1 MIQGSSVEGAVSPL
15 WGRLRFAV
23 ISLVRR
29 QRPTAVLRTSTN
41 SALHACGWLLLL
53 AGLYLTPRPAAA
65 DPIYRG
71 PLLFG
76 LDPVIH
82 ATEDPRLLGRDRL
95 VLRRRLAAIGVDPVA
110 GPERR
115 PSLKASIRRAWNTRA
130 NVDLQRER
138 SFAEYNPHLG
148 LMTRVTYPT
157 FFLMFPAM
165 QILPGGIPYY
175 PPRPM
180 TDEVVDLFVD
190 EPEAAASRNQAVGR
204 RLVRLEA
211 LDVTGGGS
219 MGSRDDGLLNLTI
232 PIKLPRTLEKIIG
245 RGEKTRIKI
254 SGREHISISGESTV
268 ISPFTPTERVTSQSL
283 FPSLDMEQ
291 ELQINLSGTIGEKII
306 IEVEHNSAALGP
318 DATKIKLMYQGLEDE
333 IIKTIE
339 TGDVGLTLPGSQ
351 LLGYS
356 SSKSGL
362 FGIKVTGQLGPADF
376 TVVASKQK
384 AESSSKTFNSKGG
397 EVSEHTILSH
407 QYLNNRFFRLDLPA
421 EDRLGADGEPIPGSG
436 RDPTTEFINPSSIQI
451 YVQQGIGQFGT
462 DDIRNVAVYRDSTG
476 RWFDGSGREPEQMD
490 YSSRW
495 RLVDYDLLLDQ
506 DDRLV
511 AVDLKRSYESSDVI
525 CVIYDVVA
533 NLNDPENTLIYRVG
547 DRPGVDD
554 VPGNDN
560 RVTIDGVDGLFY
572 RMKRL
577 KASGAKDHYTYG
589 YVLRNIYS
597 LGATNIDP
605 ETFDLVLER
614 NVTGETTPFLDEQG
628 ISYLR
633 IFGLDQTNL
642 QGGSTP
648 DDIIDKNN
656 PYLVDLTKGLLK
668 FPMDFPK
675 PFAGIPADYEAYA
688 GDDFV
693 WDNSTFLVQNLAPE
707 LYDPVHASEMEDFSY
722 FRFVVTH
729 AAASSSFNLGVS
741 NIEEGSESVVVAGR
755 TLTRDV
761 DYEIDYLFG
770 QITLKGDAAN
780 LTADSSIQVDYQYAP
795 FFGGGNTSLMGLN
808 LGYDLGQDSK
818 LSTTWLYQ
826 TESIVGEKA
835 KLGEEPSKNLVGNV
849 NLQHTVKP
857 YFLTHFADLLSRKN
871 VEEESSVQVN
881 GELAVSLPNPNT
893 KGQVYLED
901 FEGVDASDLISLS
914 RIGWSWASAPVQG
927 SDPNY
932 TGETGDM
939 RQFDPEDRVETVRWY
954 LPQNRVLRRYLN
966 PDLVNQERDET
977 QQALDIYLRADDG
990 QWDAEDWGGIMRG
1003 ISRTGIDL
1011 SKSQFVELWIN
1022 DGEPALEDRTGK
1034 LHIDFGYI
1042 SEDGFWPLDDND
1054 QLIVGTFQQED
1065 GIVPGTEPD
1074 GVWTALTEDIGLAG
1088 IDDVPYLYN
1097 ADAGTDGNPY
1107 PGING
1112 TARNNR
1118 EDTEDLNGNGSFTRD
1133 NGFFSVAIDLKETDP
1148 LVDVVNDYGDVGE
1161 LVSSGIAWRKYR
1173 IRLSDAYKIS
1183 VGTAPDIKQ
1192 ITHVRIWYE
1201 DDSPQAKQSVHLQVS
1216 ELKFLGSRWER
1227 EGVRRIA
1234 DESLLLPGELAAGE
1248 EFYLG
1253 EVNNKENP
1261 DYYAPFYV
1269 NEENNIPEKEQ
1280 ALVME
1285 FRNLQPGNQVRAS
1298 KQVSIRGDDYT
1309 VYDNL
1314 TWYWY
1319 NPSQTTA
1326 DVDLFFR
1333 VGSDTLNFYEVNYQ
1347 FADSEH
1353 KVGWK
1358 TIALSIAELS
1368 NTKYGEVDPL
1378 SGDINSVIRDVRSGH
1393 NYNVRVVG
1401 RPDLRNV
1408 LRYYFGIRNR
1418 TLSREI
1424 SGYVYMNDVRLE
1436 GAKRDAGFAKRAG
1449 VRINMGDVIKID
1461 ADWSSN
1467 DAEFHGLNER
1477 AGSGVNSE
1485 NWNLAT
1491 SFNLDDF
1498 LPLAGFRL
1506 PLNLSRQQQ
1515 VSRPKYV
1522 INSDIEIIDEDM
1534 RNVMSTIDTN
1544 ERFTSRL
1551 SHSPSTSPVLRYLVD
1566 PWTFML
1572 NGSRGRLTSPTELR
1586 NKKSLQ
1592 GSVNYDLRIPGEYRL
1607 GNYPVLEHV
1616 PVLKGLSFLPS
1627 RFGAS
1632 ASFSSSYSQ
1641 STVINNA
1648 GVATIRPA
1656 QISRPGRMTANMD
1669 YEPLSIVDLT
1679 VTGNSERDLLRERE
1693 MFGVNIGAENK
1704 RSYDLR
1710 VTFKAPQAKEL
1721 PEGAIFSPLRKA
1733 ADGLK
1738 SLRPSVQYTGAFV
1751 DVHDP
1756 GIRQAGDPANVR
1768 NLSNNSNW
1776 DFRATVPLG
1785 DVFAVFAKRREYTG
1799 RERQRMLA
1807 SSRRDRLEDRGRG
1820 SGGGSGGED
1829 EEQPDYSGLTPD
1841 QIREREEERMIREAE
1856 EREAEERERHGEEA
1870 SDDAGAAGEEAEE
1883 GGGFKIPNPLTP
1895 VLTVLRDLTP
1905 MKVTYTSRKTS
1916 SYSRIQ
1922 DQADFWYVAGFSSD
1936 IDVPDSLYV
1945 SRSYTERRSL
1955 SLATTA
1961 KIGKSISLDVKYEKE
1976 NSSRDQVST
1985 VTRDYSQDWPDAQ
1998 LSVGGIEKWGILG
2011 GNKEDPTESWFQA
2024 SNISFT
2030 YRRSK
2035 TVTGMTAS
2043 SYNPKISETINP
2055 RWSFTFHSGLSATL
2069 SSTITKDKTYSPG
2082 SVQMAN
2088 RMRIALQLRHQFR
2101 AQSLLQKLGLYR
2113 PGNNPT
2119 ISMDV
2124 DMSYSKDKNERI
2136 NPGGSVA
2143 APTGTTKINVNPRF
2157 SYQVSKSL
2165 SGALRLIFG
2174 RSKNLSSGITTTN
2187 LGLGL
2192 EATFVF

>member
-1 MIQGSSVEGAVSPL
+1 MSLGSSVKGAVSPL
-15 WGRLRFAV
+15 RGRLRFAV
-23 ISLVRR
+23 ISLVRWRR
-29 QRPTAVLRTSTN
+29 QFEASRPSFTAAARGC
-41 SALHACGWLLLL
+41 AWLLLL
-53 AGLYLTPRPAAA
+53 AGLYLAPGSAAA
-65 DPIYRG
+65 DPDYQG
-71 PLLFG
+71 PLLYG
-76 LDPVIH
+76 LDPVIRG
-82 ATEDPRLLGRDRL
+82 TEDPRLLGQDRL
-95 VLRRRLAAIGVDPVA
+95 TLRRRLAALGIDPVA
-110 GPERR
+110 GPYQR
-115 PSLKASIRRAWNTRA
+115 PSLKASIRQAWNTKA
-130 NVDLQRER
+130 NVDLVRER
-138 SFAEYNPHLG
+138 SFAEYNPTLG
-148 LMTRVTYPT
+148 LMTRVTYPS
-157 FFLMFPAM
+157 FFLMFPAL

-180 TDEVVDLFVD
+180 TDESVDLFVD
-190 EPEAAASRNQAVGR
+190 EPEAAASRIQAVGR
-204 RLVRLEA
+204 RAVRLEA
-211 LDVTGGGS
+211 LDVTGAGS

-306 IEVEHNSAALGP
+306 IEVEHNSAAIGP

-356 SSKSGL
+356 SNKSGL

-407 QYLNNRFFRLDLPA
+407 QYLNNRFFRLDLPSR
-421 EDRLGADGEPIPGSG
+421 DDPGRISSA
-436 RDPTTEFINPSSIQI
+436 EFIDPASIQI
-451 YVQQGIGQFGT
+451 YVQQGTGTFGT

-476 RWFDGSGREPEQMD
+476 RWFDGTAIEPEQMI

-495 RLVDYDLLLDQ
+495 RLVDHDLLLDQ
-506 DDRLV
+506 NDKLV
-511 AVDLKRSYESSDVI
+511 AVDLKRSYESTDVI
-525 CVIYDVVA
+525 CVIYNVVSDVS
-533 NLNDPENTLIYRVG
+533 DPEGTFIYSVG

-554 VPGNDN
+554 VTGNDN

-572 RMKRL
+572 RMKLL
-577 KASGAKDHYTYG
+577 KASAGGDDYTYS

-597 LGATNIDP
+597 LGATNIDA

-614 NVTGETTPFLDEQG
+614 NVSGETTPFLDEQG

-668 FPMDFPK
+668 FPMDFPE
-675 PFAGIPADYEAYA
+675 PFNGSQAAYTAYA
-688 GDDFV
+688 GDGFV
-693 WDNSTFLVQNLAPE
+693 WDNTFLSENRTSE
-707 LYDPVHASEMEDFSY
+707 LYNPAFASQMENFSR

-741 NIEEGSESVVVAGR
+741 NIEEGSESVIVGGR

-849 NLQHTVKP
+849 NLQHTFKP
-857 YFLTHFADLLSRKN
+857 YFLTHFADFLSRKN
-871 VEEESSVQVN
+871 VEEESSVQIN
-881 GELAVSLPNPNT
+881 GELAASLPNPNT

-914 RIGWSWASAPVQG
+914 RIGWSWASAPVHG
-927 SDPNY
+927 SDQNY
-932 TGETGDM
+932 LNETNDL

-1003 ISRTGIDL
+1003 VSRTGIDL
-1011 SKSQFVELWIN
+1011 SQSQFVEFWVN
-1022 DGEPALEDRTGK
+1022 DGEPAMEDRTGK

-1042 SEDGFWPLDDND
+1042 SEDGFWPLDANE

-1065 GIVPGTEPD
+1065 GIVPDIEPD
-1074 GVWTALTEDIGLAG
+1074 GVWTAGTEDIGLAG
-1088 IDDVPYLYN
+1088 INDYPYAYN
-1097 ADAGTDGNPY
+1097 ADYNYRGDPPFA
-1107 PGING
+1107 GING
-1112 TARNNR
+1112 TAGNSR

-1148 LVDVVNDYGDVGE
+1148 LVDVVNDYSDVSE
-1161 LVSSGIAWRKYR
+1161 LVTSGIAWRKYR
-1173 IRLSDAYKIS
+1173 IRLSDAYQIS
-1183 VGTAPDIKQ
+1183 GGTTPDIKQ

-1201 DDSPQAKQSVHLQVS
+1201 DDSAQAKQSVHLQIS

-1234 DESLLLPGELAAGE
+1234 DESLLLPAELAAGE

-1298 KQVSIRGDDYT
+1298 KQVSVRGDDYT

-1347 FADSEH
+1347 FADSEY

-1368 NTKYGEVDPL
+1368 NAKYGEEDPL
-1378 SGDINSVIRDVRSGH
+1378 TGDVTSVIEDVRTGH
-1393 NYNVRVVG
+1393 SYDVRVVG

-1408 LRYYFGIRNR
+1408 LRYYFGVRNR
-1418 TLSREI
+1418 TLSEEI

-1436 GAKRDAGFAKRAG
+1436 GVKRDAGYAKRAG
-1449 VRINMGDVIKID
+1449 VRVNMGNVITVD

-1467 DAEFHGLNER
+1467 DAEFHGLDER
-1477 AGSGVNSE
+1477 TGSGVNSE
-1485 NWNLAT
+1485 NWSLAT

-1515 VSRPKYV
+1515 ISRPKYV
-1522 INSDIEIIDEDM
+1522 TNSDIEIIDEDM
-1534 RNVMSTIDTN
+1534 RNLMSTIDTN

-1551 SHSPSTSPVLRYLVD
+1551 SHSPSTSPVLRYLID

-1572 NGSRGRLTSPTELR
+1572 NGSRGHMTSPTELR
-1586 NKKSLQ
+1586 KKKTLQ
-1592 GSVNYDLRIPGEYRL
+1592 GSVSYDLRIPGEYQL

-1627 RFGAS
+1627 RFGAT

-1641 STVINNA
+1641 STVIDNDGN
-1648 GVATIRPA
+1648 ATIRAA

-1669 YEPLSIVDLT
+1669 YAPLSIVDLT
-1679 VTGNSERDLLRERE
+1679 VTGNSERDLLRERV

-1756 GIRQAGDPANVR
+1756 GIRQTGDPANVR

-1776 DFRATVPLG
+1776 DFRATVPVG
-1785 DVFAVFAKRREYTG
+1785 DIFASFAPRKKYSG
-1799 RERQRMLA
+1799 RERQRLLA
-1807 SSRRDRLEDRGRG
+1807 SSRRDRLENRGRG
-1820 SGGGSGGED
+1820 SSGGSSDED
-1829 EEQPDYSGLTPD
+1829 EDDEQPDYSGLTPD

-1856 EREAEERERHGEEA
+1856 EREAEERENRGEEA
-1870 SDDAGAAGEEAEE
+1870 PGDPDAGDTEAGEDE
-1883 GGGFKIPNPLTP
+1883 GGGFKIPNPFSPVLSVLSDLTP
-1895 VLTVLRDLTP
+1895 V
-1905 MKVTYTSRKTS
+1905 KVTYTSRKTS

-1922 DQADFWYVAGFSSD
+1922 DQADFWYIAGFSTD
-1936 IDVPDSLYV
+1936 IDIPDSLYV
-1945 SRSYTERRSL
+1945 SRSYTDRTSL

-1961 KIGKSISLDVKYEKE
+1961 KIGKTISLDVKYDKE
-1976 NSSRDQVST
+1976 NTSRDQVST

-2024 SNISFT
+2024 SNLSFS

-2043 SYNPKISETINP
+2043 SYNPKVSETINP

-2069 SSTITKDKTYSPG
+2069 SSTITKDRTHSSG
-2082 SVQMAN
+2082 SIQMAN

-2124 DMSYSKDKNERI
+2124 DVSYSKDKTERV
-2136 NPGGSVA
+2136 NPGGTVT

-2157 SYQVSKSL
+2157 SYQVSKNL

-2174 RSKNLSSGITTTN
+2174 RSENLSTGITTTN